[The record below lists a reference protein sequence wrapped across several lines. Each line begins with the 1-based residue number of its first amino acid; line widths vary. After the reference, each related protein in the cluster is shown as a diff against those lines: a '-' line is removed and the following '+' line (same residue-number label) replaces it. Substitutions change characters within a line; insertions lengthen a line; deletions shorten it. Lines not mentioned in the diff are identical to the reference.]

1 MKHLGIWTT
10 VASAILLGSTLSV
23 WSLAPVQAATIPSGL
38 SAANGLTTAEQAQA
52 AQVARATEHINTTT
66 GYVSVSTTA
75 LRDDGLTPSQVAYVE
90 TTIQQYDAHQNLTA
104 TSTPPVAQPSTY
116 PPDTAIWDAYAN
128 WTGQFVILY
137 EGAHPGWGWIHMQ
150 YRHNWKNTAVAQD
163 CVQQTVADAQA
174 TGTDKYGHPIYDHWW
189 KTTVPFETWTI
200 LLEVIVN
207 NGNATGVV
215 NSKGHG
221 PGAVITG
228 YPIYGNYVTKTWH
241 GRPGTS
247 IVPWWINDGLYQ
259 STNKF

>member
-1 MKHLGIWTT
+1 VKHLWVWSTI
-10 VASAILLGSTLSV
+10 ASLILFGSSLAGL
-23 WSLAPVQAATIPSGL
+23 SLAPVQAATISSRQ
-38 SAANGLTTAEQAQA
+38 SAGNELTAAEQAQA
-52 AQVARATEHINTTT
+52 AQVARRTEQINTTT

-75 LRDDGLTPSQVAYVE
+75 LSNEGLPPSQVAYVE
-90 TTIQQYDAHQNLTA
+90 TTIQQYDAHHGLTA
-104 TSTPPVAQPSTY
+104 SSTPPIIQPLTY

-128 WTGQFVILY
+128 LTGQFVILY

-174 TGTDKYGHPIYDHWW
+174 TGEDTFGHPVYDHWW
-189 KTTVPFETWTI
+189 KTTVPFESWTI
-200 LLEVIVN
+200 LLEVIVD

-215 NSKGHG
+215 TSKGHG

-228 YPIYGNYVTKTWH
+228 YPIYGNYVTETWH
-241 GRPGTS
+241 GKPGTS

-259 STNKF
+259 STNQF